1 MKKLDP
7 TGFPFIGKISF
18 FSFNY
23 QAVSG
28 TKQCLLKKTTWT
40 MSACSG
46 SRTFGKSG
54 FFLNG
59 KSYCIPRA
67 MNA

>member
-54 FFLNG
+54 FFFEWKILL
-59 KSYCIPRA
+59 YP
-67 MNA
+67 